1 MSHAKPLEDEVIRVL
16 AEAGDIQESFGMPVR
31 ILNGE
36 DGRAAFPFL
45 RLARHEIRDDG
56 QLSDH
61 RLSVEIYSRS
71 GGRAEANRLI
81 ALVADALRAAELSP
95 AGQSL
100 VVFYPVF
107 SDVFLRADGTT
118 FRGLLR
124 LRALTDEA

>member
-1 MSHAKPLEDEVIRVL
+1 MSHAKPLEDEVIRAL
-16 AEAGDIQESFGMPVR
+16 AEAGDIQEAFGTPVR

-36 DGRAAFPFL
+36 EGRAAFPFL

-124 LRALTDEA
+124 LRAITDEA

>member
-1 MSHAKPLEDEVIRVL
+1 MSHAKPLEDEVIRAL
-16 AEAGDIQESFGMPVR
+16 AEAGDMQESFGTPVR
-31 ILNGE
+31 VLNGE
-36 DGRAAFPFL
+36 EGRAAFPFL

-71 GGRAEANRLI
+71 GGRTEANRLI
-81 ALVADALRAAELSP
+81 ALVADALRAAELTP

-124 LRALTDEA
+124 LRAITDEA

>member
-1 MSHAKPLEDEVIRVL
+1 MSHAKPLEDEVIRAL
-16 AEAGDIQESFGMPVR
+16 AEAGDIQESFGTPAR

-36 DGRAAFPFL
+36 EGRAAFPFL

-61 RLSVEIYSRS
+61 RLSLEIYSRS

-95 AGQSL
+95 EGQSL

-124 LRALTDEA
+124 LRAITDEA

>member
-1 MSHAKPLEDEVIRVL
+1 MSHAKPLEDEVIRAL
-16 AEAGDIQESFGMPVR
+16 AEAGDIQESFGAPVR

-36 DGRAAFPFL
+36 EGRAACPFL

-61 RLSVEIYSRS
+61 RLSVEISSRS
-71 GGRAEANRLI
+71 GGRPEANHLI
-81 ALVADALRAAELSP
+81 ALVADALRAADLSP
-95 AGQSL
+95 EGQSL

-124 LRALTDEA
+124 LRAITDEA

>member
-1 MSHAKPLEDEVIRVL
+1 MSHAKPLEDEVIRAL
-16 AEAGDIQESFGMPVR
+16 AEAGDMQEAFGTPVR

-36 DGRAAFPFL
+36 EGRAAFPFL

-124 LRALTDEA
+124 LRAITDDA